1 MEAVIEMENTNTM
14 PDNELEQRYKRYKEI
29 LKNLT
34 IMSDIF
40 MRNVFKK
47 RECVEYVLRII
58 MEKTNLQVLEQIIQM
73 DYKNLQGRSAIL
85 DCVARDNEDKRYNVE
100 IQQEREGASY
110 KRARYHSSLLDMNT
124 LNPGQNYEELSE
136 SYVIFITRDDV
147 VGKGLPIYHA
157 DRYIRETGEIFGDG
171 SHIIYVNSKAQD
183 INTELGQLMHDLH
196 CKDAKEMYSE
206 TLAQRVFELKETE
219 EGIDNMC
226 EEMEKIYGEGK
237 VRGELRKAQ
246 KTARLL
252 ASEGDSVEKI
262 ARVLSESET
271 TIKKWLEE

>member
-1 MEAVIEMENTNTM
+1 
-14 PDNELEQRYKRYKEI
+14 
-29 LKNLT
+29 
-34 IMSDIF
+34 
-40 MRNVFKK
+40 
-47 RECVEYVLRII
+47 
-58 MEKTNLQVLEQIIQM
+58 
-73 DYKNLQGRSAIL
+73 
-85 DCVARDNEDKRYNVE
+85 
-100 IQQEREGASY
+100 
-110 KRARYHSSLLDMNT
+110 
-124 LNPGQNYEELSE
+124 
-136 SYVIFITRDDV
+136 
-147 VGKGLPIYHA
+147 
-157 DRYIRETGEIFGDG
+157 
-171 SHIIYVNSKAQD
+171 
-183 INTELGQLMHDLH
+183 MHDLH

-226 EEMEKIYGEGK
+226 EEMEKIYGEGE